1 MRQGP
6 LVIVSGPSASGKST
20 VVQRLLEQN
29 SLPLRRAVTATTRQ
43 KREGERDG
51 VDYHFWTLE
60 RFQEEIAR
68 GGMLEH
74 ACVFGRD
81 WYGTPLTEVTPH
93 RERGVGVILIIDVQG
108 AAQVRARCP
117 GVVSIFIRTGTLEV
131 LERRLRERET
141 ENEESIGRRLRTA
154 REELARAGEYDY
166 VVVNDDLDT
175 AVAEVRQ
182 ILAAHFV

>member
-1 MRQGP
+1 MKQGP

-20 VVQRLLEQN
+20 VVERLLQQN

-43 KREGERDG
+43 PRDGERDG

-81 WYGTPLTEVTPH
+81 WYGTPLSEVTPH

-117 GVVSIFIRTGTLEV
+117 GVVSIFIRTSTLDV
-131 LERRLRERET
+131 LEQRMRARGT
-141 ENEESIGRRLRTA
+141 ESEESIQRRLGEA
-154 REELARAGEYDY
+154 RKELARAGEYDHA
-166 VVVNDDLDT
+166 VVNDDLDT

-182 ILAAHFV
+182 ILAAYFV

>member
-182 ILAAHFV
+182 ILAAYFV